1 MQAAH
6 LLRAYRPEWGAR
18 ILAAL
23 SGGADSVALLAALC
37 EKFGAE
43 ALAAAHVNHCLRGA
57 ESDRDE
63 AFCRELCRG
72 LGVPFTAARRDV
84 RAEARRGE
92 SIEDAARRI
101 RYEELV
107 RAARAGGFAFVA
119 TAHNANDNAETVL
132 LNLIRG
138 AGTAGVAGIPP
149 ERRLAEGVTVI
160 RPLLAATRAEILAFL
175 DERGLPHV
183 EDSTNASTDYT
194 RNFIRREVLP
204 RLAAANSAAVEHIC
218 AAAESARAD
227 EEHLAREA
235 AALADA
241 ASLPCGNGAVA
252 LSTAAVLDAPRP
264 VALRAL
270 RLAHTRAGGGALGR
284 THTEALYSLCLS
296 QDPSAALDLPHGFT
310 ARRVYDALVFS
321 RGDGARQYSVA
332 FRETV
337 AQRMQR
343 GGGFDP
349 SRAVFLRADRRYSVR
364 TRAEGDVFR
373 AAGRGVTK
381 SVKKLMIE
389 LKIPAR
395 ERDGFPLVVDEDGAV
410 AAVPGHAAAEGFA
423 ASAGEDAV
431 EVRLRAAEDSL
442 SAGGSCG
449 EQADGIF

>member
-18 ILAAL
+18 LLVAL
-23 SGGADSVALLAALC
+23 SGGADSAALLAALC

-43 ALAAAHVNHCLRGA
+43 TIAAAHVNHCLRGA

-63 AFCRELCRG
+63 AFCRELCHR

-92 SIEDAARRI
+92 SIEDAARRV

-107 RAARAGGFAFVA
+107 CAARAGGFERVA

-132 LNLIRG
+132 MNLIRG
-138 AGTAGVAGIPP
+138 AGAAGAAGIPP
-149 ERRLAEGVTVI
+149 ERWLAEGVTVV

-175 DERGLPHV
+175 GERGIPHV

-194 RNFIRREVLP
+194 RNFIRREVMP
-204 RLAAANSAAVEHIC
+204 RLTAANSAAVEHIC
-218 AAAESARAD
+218 AAAESLRAD

-235 AALADA
+235 SALLDA
-241 ASLPCGNGAVA
+241 AELECADGEVSLSVE
-252 LSTAAVLDAPRP
+252 TVLAAPRP

-270 RLAHTRAGGGALGR
+270 RLAHVRAGGGSLER
-284 THTEALYSLCLS
+284 THTEALYALCRS
-296 QDPSAALDLPHGFT
+296 SDPSAAVSLPHGIT
-310 ARRVYDALVFS
+310 ARRVYVALVFS
-321 RGDGARQYSVA
+321 RGGSRRYSVC

-337 AQRMQR
+337 APKAKS
-343 GGGFDP
+343 GGGFD
-349 SRAVFLRADRRYSVR
+349 SGRAVFLRADRRYSVR
-364 TRAEGDVFR
+364 TRAVGDGFR

-381 SVKKLMIE
+381 PVKKLMIE

-395 ERDGFPLVVDEDGAV
+395 ERDGFPLVVDENGAV
-410 AAVPGHAAAEGFA
+410 AAVPGYAAAEGFA
-423 ASAGEDAV
+423 AREGEAAV
-431 EVRLRAAEDSL
+431 EVRLLAKEDVPS
-442 SAGGSCG
+442 G
-449 EQADGIF
+449 EEASRPE